1 MQRIDLGCD
10 RGKEKE
16 LTFTRLITTA
26 LVAMTVGPSCS
37 QNHRQPA
44 TLDPKKV
51 ASIVVGSSSRA
62 DVFAILGRP
71 SRTERSAQGE
81 AWIYEVKEAHADRR
95 NLVGGVAAA
104 SGLVGAVVP
113 YAGLVGSALSLA
125 DAATGGGA
133 NSEDDTARLAV
144 QLADNGVVRDC
155 VYSSTAL
162 PTLTSTSAPAAPVM
176 VDCRRSTRSP
186 EGAHRSPLG

>member
-1 MQRIDLGCD
+1 MPRIDLGCD

-26 LVAMTVGPSCS
+26 LVVMTVGPSCS
-37 QNHRQPA
+37 QDHRQPA

-133 NSEDDTARLAV
+133 NSEDEYSPPCCPTRRQWRRARLCLLKHRV
-144 QLADNGVVRDC
+144 ADPDVNLGAC
-155 VYSSTAL
+155 SSRSGGL
-162 PTLTSTSAPAAPVM
+162 PPLNSVA
-176 VDCRRSTRSP
+176 RRGT
-186 EGAHRSPLG
+186 